1 MTFGTFGDPWKVQ
14 RRFLIDFG
22 CFLEALWHIIFE
34 KMCFGHRVFRP
45 MFMVSFLDSFLMA
58 FGCCQEPPDKE
69 NPLKFM
75 QLSSKIRVR
84 RIAAKVARGCCQGRF
99 FMDFGAILGGSG
111 IVFFICWGLGERLEI
126 S

>member
-1 MTFGTFGDPWKVQ
+1 MEHLGILG
-14 RRFLIDFG
+14 RSRIDFYEILG
-22 CFLEALWHIIFE
+22 AFWRPLGTPFSK
-34 KMCFGHRVFRP
+34 KMCFGHRVFPP

-84 RIAAKVARGCCQGRF
+84 RIAAKVALGCCQSQF
-99 FMDFGAILGGSG
+99 FIDFGAILGGSG
-111 IVFFICWGLGERLEI
+111 IAFFVCWGLGKKLEI

>member
-1 MTFGTFGDPWKVQ
+1 
-14 RRFLIDFG
+14 
-22 CFLEALWHIIFE
+22 
-34 KMCFGHRVFRP
+34 

-75 QLSSKIRVR
+75 QLSSKIKVR
-84 RIAAKVARGCCQGRF
+84 RIAAKVALGCCQGHF
-99 FMDFGAILGGSG
+99 FIGFVAILRGSG
-111 IVFFICWGLGERLEI
+111 IVFFICWGLGKKLEI